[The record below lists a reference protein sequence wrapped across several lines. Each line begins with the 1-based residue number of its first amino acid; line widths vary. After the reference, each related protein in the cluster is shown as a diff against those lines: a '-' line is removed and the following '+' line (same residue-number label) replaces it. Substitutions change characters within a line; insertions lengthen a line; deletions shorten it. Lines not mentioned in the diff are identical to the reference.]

1 MNGYTY
7 LTGEYERRTKYK
19 SIRDAINRDYFSVV
33 KYGGSFWLE
42 TRGCPPTI
50 YTRAVKELRALFPE
64 LRYVYD
70 A

>member
-7 LTGEYERRTKYK
+7 LTSEYERRTKYK

-33 KYGGSFWLE
+33 KYGGAFWLE
-42 TRGCPPTI
+42 TRECPPTI

-64 LRYVYD
+64 LRYVK
-70 A
+70 